1 VLIDTLAKLG
11 ASGSRN
17 KGTRMNLY
25 DYLLEHATPSN
36 IAIIEGGEAI
46 RYGEL
51 VEMVEGIANALQEA
65 GVGFQERVGIAAAN
79 SAAWVASYLG
89 ILKIGAV
96 ATPFPSQLT
105 REQFAE
111 FCHVADCRAFCVDT
125 FHLRKYAPVIPN
137 GSIVVSLGRDV
148 ESNAAGEQSTQVRP
162 HETCATAAV
171 EETKDLAALM
181 FTSGTTGTPNAV
193 KVSHRNIIA
202 NTNSI
207 IEYLQ
212 LSAADRIMVVLPFHY
227 CFGTSLLHTHL
238 RVGASLVLN
247 NAFQYIGEVLEQMDC
262 CACTGFA
269 GVPSVYQQ
277 LLSHSSFREYQLVSL
292 RTVQQAGGKLA
303 DKFIRELK
311 SALPQASI
319 FIMYGQTEATAR
331 LSYLPP
337 ERLGDKL
344 GSIGRGI
351 PGVEL
356 RVVNHDGEQAQPG
369 EIGEI
374 VAKGDNVALGYLT
387 PDPSKEPFR
396 EGKLY
401 TGDMAYYD
409 DEGFIFV
416 VGRTS
421 DFLKPSG
428 FRVSAASIE
437 NAVAEIVGILEVAV
451 VGVPHAKFGEAAKAF
466 IVVEPGRNIAAEE
479 IVNHCRRALPFY
491 AVPQEIVFLNELPK
505 NSARKVLKE
514 QLKQMQMDAA

>member
-1 VLIDTLAKLG
+1 
-11 ASGSRN
+11 
-17 KGTRMNLY
+17 MNLY
-25 DYLLEHATPSN
+25 DYLLEQANSSN
-36 IAIIEGGEAI
+36 IAIIDGGEEI

-51 VEMVEGIANALQEA
+51 VEMAEGIANALQEA
-65 GVGFQERVGIAAAN
+65 GVGFQARVGIAAAN

-105 REQFAE
+105 REQFAG
-111 FCHVADCRAFCVDT
+111 FCRVAGCHAFCMDNV
-125 FHLRKYAPVIPN
+125 HLLKYAAVIAD
-137 GSIVVSLGRDV
+137 GSTVVALGRDLGG
-148 ESNAAGEQSTQVRP
+148 NGAGEQSTLVRP
-162 HETCATAAV
+162 YGSCATAAV
-171 EETKDLAALM
+171 DETKELAALM

-202 NTNSI
+202 NTESI
-207 IEYLQ
+207 IQYLQ

-238 RVGASLVLN
+238 RVGGSLVLN
-247 NAFQYIGEVLEQMDC
+247 NAFQYVGEVLEQIDRY
-262 CACTGFA
+262 ACSGFA

-277 LLSHSSFREYQLVSL
+277 LLSHSSFRAHQLASL
-292 RTVQQAGGKLA
+292 RTVQQAGGKLP

-337 ERLGDKL
+337 ERLHDKV

-351 PGVEL
+351 PGVTL
-356 RVVNHDGEQAQPG
+356 RVLKQDGEQAQPG

-374 VAKGDNVALGYLT
+374 VAEGDNVALGYLT
-387 PDPSKEPFR
+387 PDASKEPFR

-401 TGDMAYYD
+401 SGDMAYQD
-409 DEGFIFV
+409 EEGFIYV

-437 NAVAEIVGILEVAV
+437 NAVAEIPGITEVAV
-451 VGVPHAKFGEAAKAF
+451 IGVPHAKLGEAAKAF
-466 IVVEPGRNIAAEE
+466 VVVEAGREIPAEM
-479 IVNHCRRALPFY
+479 IIGHCRRVLPIY
-491 AVPQEIVFLNELPK
+491 AVPQEIVFLKELPK

-514 QLKQMQMDAA
+514 QLKQMQMDIA